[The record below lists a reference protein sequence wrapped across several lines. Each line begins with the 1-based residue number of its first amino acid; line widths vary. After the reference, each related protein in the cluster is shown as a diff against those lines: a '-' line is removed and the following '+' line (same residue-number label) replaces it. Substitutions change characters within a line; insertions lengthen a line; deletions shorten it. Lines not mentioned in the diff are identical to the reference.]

1 MNRRKS
7 LAGLTGSMQQLVHV
21 RPVTYDEGRAR
32 GMKAYDVKNGALRF
46 TVTADKCLDISEA
59 SFLGHNISFLAK
71 PGLMGRA
78 HYDTNGEEALRS
90 IMGGL
95 LFTCGLEN
103 ICAPCRLDGRE
114 YPMHGRIRTTPAE
127 HVSAEACWTGDDYT
141 VAISGEMREAELF
154 GENLVL
160 RRRIT
165 TRYGENKICIEDRIV
180 NEGFREEPMM
190 LLYHMNF
197 GYPLL
202 CADAEIILPSKKV
215 IPRDETAAPHA
226 GSFGRMEEPKEQ
238 EPEYVFLHEMAAD
251 EKGKTFA
258 AIINPEL
265 GIGVKIAYD
274 VNELPYFMQ
283 WKSVASGDYVVGL
296 EPANASVY
304 GRVYHERE
312 QSLHRIRPFAEE
324 RKRIEVSFL
333 TGRGLDEVKEEA
345 ESLLKERK

>member
-1 MNRRKS
+1 MCSLPFKRQGVSYARKDTHDACGACKRR
-7 LAGLTGSMQQLVHV
+7 GL
-21 RPVTYDEGRAR
+21 
-32 GMKAYDVKNGALRF
+32 
-46 TVTADKCLDISEA
+46 
-59 SFLGHNISFLAK
+59 
-71 PGLMGRA
+71 
-78 HYDTNGEEALRS
+78 
-90 IMGGL
+90 
-95 LFTCGLEN
+95 
-103 ICAPCRLDGRE
+103 LDGRRLYSGHIRGDE
-114 YPMHGRIRTTPAE
+114 GGRAFR
-127 HVSAEACWTGDDYT
+127 
-141 VAISGEMREAELF
+141 RK
-154 GENLVL
+154 L

-304 GRVYHERE
+304 GRAYHERE
-312 QSLHRIRPFAEE
+312 QNLHRIRPFAEE